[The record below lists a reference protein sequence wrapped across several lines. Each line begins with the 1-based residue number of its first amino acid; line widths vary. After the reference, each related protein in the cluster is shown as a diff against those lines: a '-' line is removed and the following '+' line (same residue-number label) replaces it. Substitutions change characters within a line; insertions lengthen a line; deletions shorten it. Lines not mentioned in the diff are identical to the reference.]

1 MSSFIKIKS
10 SEIKEGMRFSAPV
23 FFDDGKNMFL
33 AEGKAAKKY
42 HITALKRWAI
52 PYLLTYGHLLSES
65 SDAVAADEQYADDL
79 EPLDDVESPGEQND
93 SEEDVTSIFLNEK
106 AHIA

>member
-1 MSSFIKIKS
+1 MSNFIKIKS

-23 FFDDGKNMFL
+23 FFDDGRNMFL
-33 AEGKAAKKY
+33 AEGKAAKRY

-52 PYLLTYGHLLSES
+52 PYLLTYGHLLTDSG
-65 SDAVAADEQYADDL
+65 DAAADDRHIDDLQSVDEL
-79 EPLDDVESPGEQND
+79 EPLDAEKD
-93 SEEDVTSIFLNEK
+93 SEEDITSLFLDSK